1 MERSSTGHV
10 GMLVVHPAVPG
21 IAQICAVD
29 SGRACLELFE
39 SAADPVAESHWVP
52 LREVRRA
59 QLTPQTRVFFR
70 DGWQRW
76 RAGRVLGGGPD
87 VYHVRVPNMD
97 VDLQVSEDRLRVR
110 WERPPQDPLQVL
122 LTGAN
127 ETPRY
132 RDAREPVRRLL
143 LAERAATASAT
154 GIVSAGVQL
163 HAHQI
168 SAALRIIRD
177 PVQRYLLA
185 DEVGMGK
192 TVQAGF
198 VMRQLL
204 IDVPGR
210 RIGVIVPDALKAQW
224 HAELLEKFYLDDF
237 PLLGG
242 GLPFEILGH
251 DEVAKWAEL
260 AGADLLAIDEAHLL
274 ARTEGPQQS
283 PYREL
288 ARLAHAVPRLLML
301 SATPFSSHSATH
313 LALLHLL
320 DPQLFRWDRRADFD
334 RLLEARRELALAI
347 FGLDEDPDPDNPELL
362 QFEFDEIRKIVPD
375 DRSLVEAI
383 ERTMLLFG
391 PPGTDPSYVDRV
403 ELRRAVAAVRT
414 HVSETYRLHH
424 RVIRNR
430 RHTVEMQRLDDQ
442 GLLTP
447 FEFAGRSRPGVIRIE
462 SDEVIAATAFLG
474 DWAARSAAAALDEG
488 LDPGPLG
495 QVLGVLASR
504 TGGPVDDLL
513 AAVDYRNGGV
523 NTDVLSPLE
532 KALLDAQPALGFEAD
547 LAVTLRAAQG
557 SDGLQALA
565 AALQARDRAARSI
578 VFCGRGSL
586 AGQLVRELS
595 RSNPARTLAHLNTQ
609 TEQQREEAVRAWR
622 SGGGMLI
629 VDDSGEVGR
638 NFQDAD
644 VVYHLRIPENPNAL
658 EQRIGRMDRYSDR
671 RAGKQFVVVDPDPQ
685 GILTTWL
692 RALADGF
699 VIFTESLSAMQ
710 EIVGDLAGQA
720 WTQLIEQGVE
730 GFFTASEAIHS
741 VLIQEK
747 RRINEIDALEASYG
761 TQSDGD
767 GMALAIAEYE
777 ARSVEIE
784 RAYRR
789 FVEGPEGLR
798 LAAKTNLDGS
808 IHFARHPDA
817 EPLVSGRLLKRLM
830 TVDVV
835 RTGFFDRWKL
845 TGRRRLFRRGNPFIS
860 GIESLLSLDDRG
872 QAVAMWRVEPSW
884 HQAPTVFFGFD
895 FLIEADIA
903 PVLAALAGNIEL
915 EPVCRR
921 RADAAF
927 SPQYHRIWIPVN
939 TTQIDGNPAL
949 VELLSRPF
957 NDSSDKNLNSQ
968 RIDALHAVLGGE
980 ENLAPIATAC
990 YEAALQRVSDV
1001 ADVVEAS
1008 RHAGDRVRQQTDYLL
1023 AQSRARSQADGLVTD
1038 PLALDGDVTLGRAL
1052 EAAVTIPAIRLST
1065 VSCVVLDSKPWG
1077 AYV

>member
-1 MERSSTGHV
+1 
-10 GMLVVHPAVPG
+10 MLHPHAAG
-21 IAQICAVD
+21 IARIGEVAD
-29 SGRACLELFE
+29 GRARLDLFE
-39 SAADPVAESHWVP
+39 SVAQPVAESRWVP
-52 LREVRRA
+52 MTEVRRVR
-59 QLTPQTRVFFR
+59 LSPQTRVFFQ
-70 DGWQRW
+70 DGWGRW

-87 VYHVRVPNMD
+87 LYHVRLPNSD
-97 VDLQVSEDRLRVR
+97 VDFQVSEDRLRVR
-110 WERPPQDPLQVL
+110 WDRPPQDPLQVL
-122 LTGAN
+122 LAGAN

-154 GIVSAGVQL
+154 GIVSAGVRL

-168 SAALRIIRD
+168 SAALRIIQD

-224 HAELLEKFYLDDF
+224 RAELLEKFYLDDF
-237 PLLGG
+237 PLPGG
-242 GLPFEILGH
+242 RLPFEILGH
-251 DEVAKWAEL
+251 DEVDNWSEL
-260 AGADLLAIDEAHLL
+260 DGADLLVIDEAHLL
-274 ARTEGPQQS
+274 ARTEGPQES

-288 ARLAHAVPRLLML
+288 ASLARAVPRLLML
-301 SATPFSSHSATH
+301 TATPFSRHSATH

-320 DPQLFRWDRRADFD
+320 DPLLFRWDRRAEFD

-375 DRSLVEAI
+375 DSTLAETI

-391 PPGTDPSYVDRV
+391 PPGADPAHVDRA

-430 RHTVEMQRLDDQ
+430 RHVVEMQRLDDQ

-447 FEFAGRSRPGVIRIE
+447 FEFAGRSRPGVLRIE
-462 SDEVIAATAFLG
+462 AEEATAAATFLA
-474 DWAARSAAAALDEG
+474 DWAAKSAAAVLDEG
-488 LDPGPLG
+488 AEVVPLG
-495 QVLGVLASR
+495 QVLAVLASR
-504 TGGPVDDLL
+504 AGGPVNDLL
-513 AAVDYRNGGV
+513 AAVDYRIGGI
-523 NTDVLSPLE
+523 DSEVLSPAE
-532 KALLDAQPALGFEAD
+532 KALLRAHPAMAFEAD
-547 LAVTLRAAQG
+547 LAERLRAGEG
-557 SDGLQALA
+557 SDAMQALA
-565 AALQARDRAARSI
+565 AALRDHCKAARSI

-586 AGQLVRELS
+586 AGQLVQKLS
-595 RSNPARTLAHLNTQ
+595 SSGPGRALSHLSTQ

-622 SGGGMLI
+622 TGGGMLV

-644 VVYHLRIPENPNAL
+644 AVYHLRVPWNPNAL
-658 EQRIGRMDRYSDR
+658 EQRIGRVDRYSDR
-671 RAGKQFVVVDPDPQ
+671 RAGKQFVVVDPDLQ

-692 RALADGF
+692 KVLANGF

-710 EIVGDLAGQA
+710 EIVGDLAARA
-720 WTQLIEQGVE
+720 WGQLIREGVE
-730 GFFTASEAIHS
+730 GFLAEAETIHS
-741 VLIQEK
+741 LLTQEK
-747 RRINEIDALEASYG
+747 RRINEIDALESSYG
-761 TQSDGD
+761 THSGGD
-767 GMALAIAEYE
+767 AMALAIAEYE
-777 ARSVEIE
+777 ARTAEIE
-784 RAYRR
+784 RAYRG

-798 LAAKTNLDGS
+798 LAGKANLDGS
-808 IHFARHPDA
+808 VAFGRNPDA
-817 EPLVSGRLLKRLM
+817 DPLVSGRLLTRLM
-830 TVDVV
+830 TVEAA
-835 RTGFFDRWKL
+835 RIGFFDRWRL

-872 QAVAMWRVEPSW
+872 QAVAMWRVEPRW
-884 HQAPTVFFGFD
+884 HQEPTVFFGFD

-903 PVLAALAGNIEL
+903 PVLAVLADNTEL
-915 EPVCRR
+915 EPISRR
-921 RADAAF
+921 RADVAF
-927 SPQYHRIWIPVN
+927 TPQHHCVWIPPN
-939 TTQIDGNPAL
+939 TSQAVENAAL
-949 VELLSRPF
+949 VELLSRPYS
-957 NDSSDKNLNSQ
+957 DRSDKNLNSQ
-968 RIDALHAVLGGE
+968 RIAALHAILGGE

-990 YEAALQRVSDV
+990 YETALNRVTDV

-1008 RHAGDRVRQQTDYLL
+1008 RRAGDRVRQQTDYLL
-1023 AQSRARSQADGLVTD
+1023 AQSRARSQAGGLVAD
-1038 PLALDGDVTLGRAL
+1038 PLALETDVALGRAL
-1052 EAAVTIPAIRLST
+1052 ESAVTAPAIRLST
-1065 VSCVVLDSKPWG
+1065 VSCVVLASKPWSSH
-1077 AYV
+1077 V